1 MKKLV
6 LRLLMIVS
14 LAISAG
20 WSWLEAQ
27 AVTHY
32 TATELE
38 LKAAAERPFFY
49 RPVSLVLEGQELYL
63 LESGDNRIQIFS
75 LEGRWLRNIGRKG
88 NGPGE
93 FDSPSGL
100 DVSGQQIYVAD
111 TFNSRIQIFNKDG
124 QGPSA
129 FKVLFFPDNLVWLNN
144 EVLAISSLAG
154 NLNGPEKMI
163 YGYKTDGTRLWAILD
178 SQASGDR
185 VYDTFCNQIFLR
197 RGQPGIFYV
206 IWKTNNKY
214 ILKIDQQG
222 HILKKIDLSSDY
234 PVKTIYLPG
243 KEKRVLEG
251 ICWNAG
257 YFNQSFYLVAL
268 EEMENKDVGPGKKV
282 LIINEEGKLTG
293 TIDFPL
299 VIKKLAVRG
308 DRIYAL
314 DTEDE
319 LHLFKLSSL

>member
-1 MKKLV
+1 MKKLIG
-6 LRLLMIVS
+6 LLLMVMC
-14 LAISAG
+14 LLMSAG
-20 WSWLEAQ
+20 WNWLEAQ
-27 AVTHY
+27 TISHY

-38 LKAAAERPFFY
+38 LKGATEPPFFY
-49 RPVSLVLEGQELYL
+49 RPVSMVLDGQELYL
-63 LESGDNRIQIFS
+63 LESGDNRIQVFS
-75 LEGRWLRNIGRKG
+75 LDGRWLRNIGRKG
-88 NGPGE
+88 KGPGE

-100 DVSGQQIYVAD
+100 DASGQQIYVAD
-111 TFNSRIQIFNKDG
+111 TFNSRIQIFNKNS
-124 QGPSA
+124 QNTSA
-129 FKVLFFPDNLVWLNN
+129 FKVLFFPDNLVWLDD
-144 EVLAISSLAG
+144 EVLAISSLVS

-163 YGYKTDGTRLWAILD
+163 YGYKTDGTRLWAIVD

-185 VYDTFCNQIFLR
+185 IYDTFCNQIFLR

-206 IWKTNNKY
+206 IWKANTKY
-214 ILKIDQQG
+214 ILKIDRQG
-222 HILKKIDLSSDY
+222 QILKKINLSSDY
-234 PVKTIYLPG
+234 PVKTINLPG

-257 YFNQSFYLVAL
+257 YFNQNFYLIAL

-293 TIDFPL
+293 IIDFPL
-299 VIKKLAVRG
+299 VIKKLVVSE

-319 LHLFKLSSL
+319 LHLFKLNPK